1 MKSPRLQYVMI
12 TAARNEAAFIE
23 LTIQSMLKQTAR
35 PFRWV
40 IVSDGSTDGTDEIV
54 RKHAAQ
60 HEWIHLLRMSERT
73 ERHFGGKAVCFNAGY
88 EQIKGLSLDIIGNL
102 DADLSFEG
110 DVMAFLL
117 EKFANNPKLGVAGV
131 PFTEGNGTYDFRF
144 SSVEHVSGACQ
155 MFRRECFEAI
165 GGYVPIKGGGID
177 LVAVVTARMKGW
189 ETRSFPERAC
199 FHHRKMGTG
208 MNRGFKLPFKWGQ
221 SDYRLGGHPVW
232 ELFRCLYQM
241 KNKPFIL
248 GGLICLTG
256 YYYALMAGHQK
267 SVTDEFARFRGQ
279 EQMNRLRSFWRRTM
293 SFGKRRK
300 QNAAPCSSSK
310 PA

>member
-1 MKSPRLQYVMI
+1 MKSLRSQYVII

-23 LTIQSMLKQTAR
+23 LTIQSMLKQTAHH
-35 PFRWV
+35 FRWV

-54 RKHAAQ
+54 RKHAAK
-60 HEWIHLLRMSERT
+60 HEWIHLVRMPERT